1 MLTSAEPEP
10 GAGAHPEPGPVTLMC
25 GAGDRAMTA
34 ASLLARRGHPDLAVA
49 VGGPGDW
56 AAAHGQPLQTGP

>member
-1 MLTSAEPEP
+1 
-10 GAGAHPEPGPVTLMC
+10 MC

-49 VGGPGDW
+49 VGGPEDW
-56 AAAHGQPLQTGP
+56 ATAHGQPLETGP